1 MIEEYIERCEYHTI
15 HTSDNYFYVQ
25 YEFLLKNGTTIR
37 FKEDEGNLYDIHVD
51 GNFITDNDS
60 KLLANDLYSTTL
72 EKEFN

>member
-1 MIEEYIERCEYHTI
+1 MIEECIESFQYHTI

-37 FKEDEGNLYDIHVD
+37 FKEDEGNLYDIHVN

-60 KLLANDLYSTTL
+60 KLLANDLYITSL
-72 EKEFN
+72 KNK